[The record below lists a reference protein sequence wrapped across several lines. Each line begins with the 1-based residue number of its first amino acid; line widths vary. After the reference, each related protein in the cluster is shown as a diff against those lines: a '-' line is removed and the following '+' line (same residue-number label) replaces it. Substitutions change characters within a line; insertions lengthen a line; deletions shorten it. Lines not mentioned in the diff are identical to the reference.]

1 MNNPIKYRIKTPEVV
16 YETIEGETV
25 IVNLENG
32 LYYSLSNQ
40 TGVDAWT
47 LIEAGLD
54 FPAMSAS
61 LAQHYDQDEQV
72 VISALRDFIILL
84 QQEGLIEVDQR
95 PQDSLGP
102 SQVPTLVTPNG
113 QFQAPSIERF
123 SDMQDLLLLDPIHD
137 VDEAGWPNLPKPAQD
152 NPAD

>member
-1 MNNPIKYRIKTPEVV
+1 MNTPIKYRIKTPEVV

-32 LYYSLSNQ
+32 LYYSLRNQ

-47 LIEAGLD
+47 LLEAGMD

-61 LAQHYDQDEQV
+61 LAQHYAQDEQV
-72 VISALRDFIILL
+72 VSSALRDFIILL

-95 PQDSLGP
+95 THDSPVVSLAMPLKTHDGVFEP
-102 SQVPTLVTPNG
+102 
-113 QFQAPSIERF
+113 PSIERF

-137 VDEAGWPNLPKPAQD
+137 VDEAGWPNLPKTSQD
-152 NPAD
+152 LPAD

>member
-1 MNNPIKYRIKTPEVV
+1 MTESPIRYRIRTPEVV

-40 TGVDAWT
+40 ISADTWT

-54 FPAMSAS
+54 FPTICSS
-61 LAQHYDQDEQV
+61 LSSHYYQDGPLITEL
-72 VISALRDFIILL
+72 LRDFFILL
-84 QQEGLIEVDQR
+84 QQEGLVEADQR
-95 PQDSLGP
+95 PLSSSIP
-102 SQVPTLVTPNG
+102 IPTLPT
-113 QFQAPSIERF
+113 APKNQPFESPRIERF

-137 VDEAGWPNLPKPAQD
+137 VDEAGWPNLPKP
-152 NPAD
+152 PET

>member
-1 MNNPIKYRIKTPEVV
+1 MNKPIKYRIKTPEVI

-32 LYYSLSNQ
+32 LYYSLHSE

-54 FPAMSAS
+54 FPTMSAY
-61 LAQHYDQDEQV
+61 LAHRYTQNDQIV
-72 VISALRDFIILL
+72 SSALRDFIILL

-95 PQDSLGP
+95 TQDSPVASPDMALK
-102 SQVPTLVTPNG
+102 TPVG
-113 QFQAPSIERF
+113 VFEPPSIERF

-137 VDEAGWPNLPKPAQD
+137 VDEAGWPNLPKTSLDKPVD
-152 NPAD
+152 

>member
-1 MNNPIKYRIKTPEVV
+1 MNIPIKYRIKTPEVV

-61 LAQHYDQDEQV
+61 IANRYAQDEPV
-72 VISALRDFIILL
+72 VTSALRDFIILL
-84 QQEGLIEVDQR
+84 QQEGLIEVDHR
-95 PQDSLGP
+95 APADPVASPNVSLIP
-102 SQVPTLVTPNG
+102 HDG
-113 QFQAPSIERF
+113 QFEMPSIERF

>member
-1 MNNPIKYRIKTPEVV
+1 MSSVIRYRIKTPDVV

-32 LYYSLSNQ
+32 IYYSLKNQ
-40 TGVDAWT
+40 TGADVWT

-54 FPAMSAS
+54 FPSMCSAIS
-61 LAQHYDQDEQV
+61 AQYAQDEQ
-72 VISALRDFIILL
+72 ILTQALRDFVIVL

-95 PQDSLGP
+95 PSASPPESPNLPPADSNRP
-102 SQVPTLVTPNG
+102 FESPQ
-113 QFQAPSIERF
+113 IERF

-137 VDEAGWPNLPKPAQD
+137 VDEAGWPNLPDPPQ
-152 NPAD
+152 N

>member
-1 MNNPIKYRIKTPEVV
+1 MNNAIKYRIKTPEVV

-32 LYYSLSNQ
+32 LYYSLNNQ
-40 TGVDAWT
+40 SGVDAWT
-47 LIEAGLD
+47 LIEAGRD

-61 LAQHYDQDEQV
+61 LAQHYDQDEQII
-72 VISALRDFIILL
+72 ISGLRDFIILL

-95 PQDSLGP
+95 LQDSPAASPAVSL
-102 SQVPTLVTPNG
+102 QAHTG
-113 QFQAPSIERF
+113 QYQPPSIERF

-137 VDEAGWPNLPKPAQD
+137 VDEAGWPNLPKLAQD
-152 NPAD
+152 NPAN

>member
-1 MNNPIKYRIKTPEVV
+1 MMNSLIRYRIKTPEVV

-40 TGVDAWT
+40 TSADTWT

-54 FPAMSAS
+54 FPAICSAIVCNYS
-61 LAQHYDQDEQV
+61 KDEQ
-72 VISALRDFIILL
+72 IITEALRDFIILL

-95 PQDSLGP
+95 AVTSLP
-102 SQVPTLVTPNG
+102 VSPNLPPAKTERP
-113 QFQAPSIERF
+113 FEPPKIERF

-137 VDEAGWPNLPKPAQD
+137 VDEAGWPNLPDPPQ
-152 NPAD
+152 N